1 VKQAFIVL
9 QITGFGKQQDEIGM
23 LRCKCKFCSF
33 YRNFVIIYLQICRKM
48 TLKHNKKSSPV
59 QALPD
64 LHRPATCGIPAKKV
78 NI

>member
-1 VKQAFIVL
+1 MKQAFIVL

-23 LRCKCKFCSF
+23 LRCKCKFYSF
-33 YRNFVIIYLQICRKM
+33 RWFLMNIYFLVCRLI
-48 TLKHNKKSSPV
+48 TLKHNKKSALV

-64 LHRPATCGIPAKKV
+64 LLRPATCGIPAKKV